1 MQNGVGSVAIG
12 KPVKAD
18 MTVIVSD
25 NDFMDLASG
34 KLQPQ
39 KAFMQGKIKVKGNV
53 GLASKLDFLTK
64 KSKL

>member
-1 MQNGVGSVAIG
+1 MIAVG

-25 NDFMDLASG
+25 KDFMDLASG
-34 KLQPQ
+34 KLNPQ

-53 GLASKLDFLTK
+53 GLAT
-64 KSKL
+64 

>member
-1 MQNGVGSVAIG
+1 
-12 KPVKAD
+12 